1 MISDRGFK
9 NIRKILLPIDG
20 SVTSM
25 KAARY
30 GISLATKFKSDLIG
44 LTVIDLTSLP
54 YGYVLIQAGTRS
66 QEEEVLEEKRRE
78 AKKWLEEVERSM
90 LDVLKETEDKK
101 GKFRSE
107 ILEDPFSKVENAI
120 IEYAENENVDL
131 IVMGSRGRSRLRR
144 ALLGSVASALL
155 LYARCPV
162 LIVR

>member
-1 MISDRGFK
+1 MISNRGFK

-30 GISLATKFKSDLIG
+30 GISLAMKFKSDLIG

-54 YGYVLIQAGTRS
+54 YGYILIQAGTRS

-107 ILEDPFSKVENAI
+107 ILEDPLSKVENAI

-144 ALLGSVASALL
+144 ALLGSVATALL
-155 LYARCPV
+155 LYARLPV

>member
-30 GISLATKFKSDLIG
+30 GISLATEFKSDLIG